1 MSEFLVV
8 LQIMPRRVRSKGD
21 WGRAPLYASSH
32 GDSSS
37 DDEIVSA
44 SKQVARVLKRHFDRK
59 GYDIMPTSGIP
70 METRPRRRH

>member
-21 WGRAPLYASSH
+21 WGKAPFYASSH

-44 SKQVARVLKRHFDRK
+44 SKQAAQVLQSHFDCR

-70 METRPRRRH
+70 METQPRRRH